1 MKTMI
6 PESKVAGQLA
16 KMVAKQKAGDE
27 LPFKWVYLFIR
38 PFRKTSKCESYFV
51 NETFD
56 SFYTRLFDLGLKGW
70 YMSRV
75 EEFTGYHNDD
85 HWLQL
90 TLRQSRDMN
99 TNMGSDTFN
108 ALAEL
113 HKLAKRGRRRREG

>member
-16 KMVAKQKAGDE
+16 KLVAKQKAGDV
-27 LPFKWVYLFIR
+27 LPFKWVYLFMR
-38 PFRKTSKCESYFV
+38 PFRKRSKCESYFV
-51 NETFD
+51 KTKQFD
-56 SFYTRLFDLGLKGW
+56 SIYTRLFDLSLKGW

-75 EEFTGYHNDD
+75 EEFTGYHDDD

-90 TLRQSRDMN
+90 TLRQSKDMN
-99 TNMGSDTFN
+99 TNMGSDTFD

-113 HKLAKRGRRRREG
+113 NSLAKRGGGKT